1 MQSAPSVAAAAAA
14 AAAAIAAAV
23 TKKRLTKLRGQLR
36 NEEEKWER
44 WHDDARTKVRYDPLR
59 DAVRGLRERLQMYLE
74 DDRSSYSRLEDE
86 NRRVTDE
93 LAGLRGSYMAQVT
106 KYEHLSQWYKESCGE
121 NRAMMQRTQARCKQT
136 DAEHK
141 ELKAKCEKLLARNHE
156 LRKAEGY
163 EVFLENDERKM
174 MIRELREHILMREE
188 DTDAPASGG
197 GGRGHKR
204 LRTK

>member
-1 MQSAPSVAAAAAA
+1 MTMMVCRLSSASRAPC
-14 AAAAIAAAV
+14 
-23 TKKRLTKLRGQLR
+23 T
-36 NEEEKWER
+36 N
-44 WHDDARTKVRYDPLR
+44 
-59 DAVRGLRERLQMYLE
+59 
-74 DDRSSYSRLEDE
+74 DRSSYSRLEDE

-156 LRKAEGY
+156 LQKAEGY
-163 EVFLENDERKM
+163 EVFLENDARKM
-174 MIRELREHILMREE
+174 MIRELREHIHPDE
-188 DTDAPASGG
+188 GG
-197 GGRGHKR
+197 GHGRASWRGQR
-204 LRTK
+204 GRQRGA